1 MAYAVQIANPQLVQK
16 IEWLAKT
23 MNIGKT
29 AVIDRAV
36 ELLSEQLQG
45 DKEPK
50 LAKTDA
56 ATKTTLS
63 AEQLLFLEIVERM
76 HKTPIAPNTVDP
88 FNWDDHGL
96 PT

>member
-36 ELLSEQLQG
+36 ELLSAQFQR
-45 DKEPK
+45 DKELKSAEAVANP
-50 LAKTDA
+50 
-56 ATKTTLS
+56 KTTLN
-63 AEQLLFLEIVERM
+63 AEQLMFLEIVERI
-76 HKTPIAPNTVDP
+76 HKTPNAPNPVDP
-88 FNWDDHGL
+88 FDWDEHGL
-96 PT
+96 PI